1 MNHDTFYSPFRANC
15 PHLKSF
21 LPQRLEGIFTQQFNS
36 KEKETRSIVR
46 YLRTETA
53 AAGILPNIQGQ
64 EIWLQPNYPLSYLKA
79 CFACLGINETL
90 TIV

>member
-15 PHLKSF
+15 PPHESF
-21 LPQRLEGIFTQQFNS
+21 LPLRLEEIFTQQFNS

-64 EIWLQPNYPLSYLKA
+64 EIWLEESNIRNFQNIL
-79 CFACLGINETL
+79 LGHL
-90 TIV
+90 P

>member
-53 AAGILPNIQGQ
+53 AAGILPNMQGQ
-64 EIWLQPNYPLSYLKA
+64 EIWLEENNIRNFKNIL
-79 CFACLGINETL
+79 LGHL
-90 TIV
+90 P